1 MAPRNPPRAIS
12 RRSVVLAGTALALAG
27 GRAAS
32 VGAAAA
38 QGGGVRPYTIRF
50 SHVVAEDTPKGLA
63 ALRFQ
68 ALVQERSA
76 GRIDV
81 AIYPEGRLY
90 GDHDEMQAL
99 QVGAV
104 EILAPSLSKFGRIG
118 FAEFEL
124 FDLPFLFPDVASVRR
139 ITQGPLGQRMLARL
153 QRQRL
158 VGLGFM
164 DNGFKHMSAN
174 RPLLTPDHFLGQ
186 RMRIQASRV
195 LDAQMRALHAQPVTL
210 PFSETRRALALGV
223 VNGTENPISNFWTQ
237 GMHTVQSHLS
247 LTQHGYLG
255 YAVVTSQR
263 FLSALAAP
271 DRTLVREAMREAMA
285 FANQIAD
292 AQNDNALAALRAY
305 GGTRIL
311 VPSAQDMVQ
320 LRAAVQ
326 SVHQGLA
333 KRIGPQWLQDARDAL
348 KNAG

>member
-1 MAPRNPPRAIS
+1 M
-12 RRSVVLAGTALALAG
+12 
-27 GRAAS
+27 
-32 VGAAAA
+32 
-38 QGGGVRPYTIRF
+38 
-50 SHVVAEDTPKGLA
+50 
-63 ALRFQ
+63 
-68 ALVQERSA
+68 
-76 GRIDV
+76 
-81 AIYPEGRLY
+81 
-90 GDHDEMQAL
+90 
-99 QVGAV
+99 
-104 EILAPSLSKFGRIG
+104 
-118 FAEFEL
+118 
-124 FDLPFLFPDVASVRR
+124 
-139 ITQGPLGQRMLARL
+139 
-153 QRQRL
+153 
-158 VGLGFM
+158 
-164 DNGFKHMSAN
+164 
-174 RPLLTPDHFLGQ
+174 
-186 RMRIQASRV
+186 